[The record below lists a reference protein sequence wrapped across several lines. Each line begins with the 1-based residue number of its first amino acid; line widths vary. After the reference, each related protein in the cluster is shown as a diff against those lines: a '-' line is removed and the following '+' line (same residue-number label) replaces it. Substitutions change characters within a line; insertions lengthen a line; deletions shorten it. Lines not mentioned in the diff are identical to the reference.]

1 MGGMNRI
8 RVIAVVLSMVL
19 LLLGASGNT
28 NDETRNKADSYE
40 SESQEETKAQ
50 PAGLIIAEA
59 GETYIEEIRQAE
71 AEAARIAEAE
81 AAEAARIAEEA
92 ARIAEI
98 EAAGADMEYVEA
110 LEEER
115 EAEAMARRVVQVS
128 EEDYT
133 ALIKLVEAE
142 ASGEDIKGRMLV
154 ANVVINRLEAG
165 RFGSSIKEVIYQRVD
180 GRAQFSPV
188 GTGKIERVKVSEK
201 TVEAVE
207 RALCGEDESQGAL
220 YFAARAY
227 ADPGNMA
234 WFDRNLTRLFSYHGH
249 EFFI

>member
-180 GRAQFSPV
+180 GRAV
-188 GTGKIERVKVSEK
+188 
-201 TVEAVE
+201 
-207 RALCGEDESQGAL
+207 
-220 YFAARAY
+220 ARAPNWLTSPS
-227 ADPGNMA
+227 ASGSLATERRIPLLMVFH
-234 WFDRNLTRLFSYHGH
+234 WINLVRIVINTWVPSRRKIIPQPHT
-249 EFFI
+249 